1 LSARERHPADLVRLA
16 LGAAVFGAGVGVAR
30 MSAPSRFEVNV
41 FHLVNDL
48 PDGLRIPFET
58 VMQLGTLV
66 AVLTVVAL
74 ALVWRRWWMALSA
87 GLAGVGGIVVSSL
100 MRELVGR
107 GRPLDLLTHVV
118 VRGPR
123 ITGFGYPSGHTTTAA
138 ALVAGAVPYLP
149 RSARRAG
156 WVGVALVAI
165 ARVYVGAHLPL
176 DVVGGAALGAAI
188 GAVVNLAIGTPCR
201 ELDAGLVQRVLASA
215 RYPVTDLAPVADH
228 GRDATPYL
236 ATAAGG
242 TRVFVKAI
250 DREHRDADA
259 LAAVGRYLAFRH
271 VEDESPF
278 ATSKQRVEH
287 EALLAS
293 LAAHAGVHAALPLA
307 IASEHAGPS
316 VLALAQIDGR
326 AVGEGD
332 DDTPALDDATVTA
345 LWKEVAHLRAAR
357 VAHRHLSL
365 NNVMLDAHGQP
376 WIVDFGYAQ
385 AGASDRALAQDVAE
399 LLVSLALVVGPQR
412 AIDAAV
418 ATLGKPAVTEAL
430 PLMQPLALA
439 TKTRRALRHHHG
451 LLDDV
456 RNGSADAVGAEHV
469 KLEPLT
475 RIRLRSL
482 LILGCLLVATYL
494 LLPQFGAFHQ
504 TLDAAR
510 HAEAG
515 WFVLALLASVC
526 TFLAA
531 ALSLSGAV
539 LAPLAYGRTFVTQ
552 LASSFGNKITP
563 AGLGG
568 MGINTRYLER
578 SGVTK
583 GDALGAVALNGTVG
597 FVVHVAALVVSA
609 VLLGHTGLP
618 SVHLPS
624 GWVLLVLVAVL
635 LSVLGIVLETSFGR
649 KHVLLPTERT
659 GRDLLAVV
667 RVPTK
672 AAQMFGGAVLVLASY
687 VVAFGFALTA
697 FHAHASWLDVTT
709 VYLGG
714 SAVASAAPTP
724 GKVGAVEAA
733 LIAGLTGVGIASGPA
748 VAGVLAF
755 RLATFWLPIIPGYLA
770 FRSLTKRELL

>member
-1 LSARERHPADLVRLA
+1 VNARERHPADLLRLG
-16 LGAAVFGAGVGVAR
+16 LGVAVFAAGVGIAR
-30 MSAPSRFEVNV
+30 MSAPSRFETDV
-41 FHLVNDL
+41 FHAVNDL
-48 PDGLRIPFET
+48 PDALRLPFEA
-58 VMQLGTLV
+58 VMQLGTLP
-66 AVLTVVAL
+66 AVIVVVVL
-74 ALVWRRWWMALSA
+74 ALVLRRWWMALAA
-87 GLAGVGGIVVSSL
+87 GLAGIAGDAGSHFA
-100 MRELVGR
+100 REIVGR

-138 ALVAGAVPYLP
+138 ALAAAVVPYLS
-149 RSARRAG
+149 RSARRAA
-156 WVGVALVAI
+156 WVAVVFVAI

-176 DVVGGAALGAAI
+176 DVVGGLALGSVI
-188 GAVVNLAIGTPCR
+188 GAIVNLALGTPCR
-201 ELDAGLVQRVLASA
+201 ELDAGLVQRLLASA
-215 RYPVTDLAPVADH
+215 RYPVGALTPIDDH

-236 ATAAGG
+236 ATAGDG
-242 TRVFVKAI
+242 TKVFVKAI

-307 IASEHAGPS
+307 LASEHAGPS
-316 VLALAQIDGR
+316 VLVLAQIDGR
-326 AVGEGD
+326 SIGEED
-332 DDTPALDDATVTA
+332 APALDDAIVTA
-345 LWKEVAHLRAAR
+345 LWKEVEHLRAAR

-365 NNVMLDAHGQP
+365 NNVMLDARGQP

-399 LLVSLALVVGPQR
+399 LLASLALVVGSQR
-412 AIDAAV
+412 AVDAAV

-439 TKTRRALRHHHG
+439 TRTRRALRRRHG
-451 LLDDV
+451 LLDEV

-475 RIRLRSL
+475 RIRARSL
-482 LILGCLLVATYL
+482 LILACLLVATYL
-494 LLPQFGAFHQ
+494 LLPQVGEFHQ
-504 TLDAAR
+504 TLNAAR
-510 HAEAG
+510 HAELG
-515 WFVLALLASVC
+515 WLVLALLASVG

-539 LAPLAYGRTFVTQ
+539 LAPLAYGRTFITQ
-552 LASSFGNKITP
+552 LASSFANKITP

-568 MGINTRYLER
+568 LGINTRYLER

-583 GDALGAVALNGTVG
+583 GDAVGAVALNGTVG

-624 GWVLLVLVAVL
+624 GWVLLVLIAVL
-635 LSVLGIVLETSFGR
+635 LSVVGIVSETSFGR

-672 AAQMFGGAVLVLASY
+672 AAQMFGGAILVLVSY
-687 VVAFGFALTA
+687 IVALGFALTA

-755 RLATFWLPIIPGYLA
+755 RLVTFWLPIIPGYVA

>member
-1 LSARERHPADLVRLA
+1 LSARERHPADLLRLGLGVA
-16 LGAAVFGAGVGVAR
+16 GFAAGAAIAR
-30 MSAPSRFEVNV
+30 MGTLSRFEIDA
-41 FHLVNDL
+41 FHFVNDL
-48 PDGLRIPFET
+48 PEAFRVPFET
-58 VMQLGTLV
+58 AMQLGTLTAAI
-66 AVLTVVAL
+66 AVVVL
-74 ALVWRRWWMALSA
+74 ALVFRRWWMALSA
-87 GLAGVGGIVVSSL
+87 GLAALAGGVAAHY
-100 MRELVGR
+100 MRELVQR

-118 VRGPR
+118 VRGQR

-138 ALVAGAVPYLP
+138 ALAAGVAPYLP
-149 RSARRAG
+149 RPARRAA
-156 WVGVALVAI
+156 WVGVGLVAT
-165 ARVYVGAHLPL
+165 ARVFVGAHLPL
-176 DVVGGAALGAAI
+176 DVLGGVALGSAVGAI
-188 GAVVNLAIGTPCR
+188 VNLALGTPCR
-201 ELDAGLVQRVLASA
+201 VLDAGLVGRVLAA
-215 RYPVTDLAPVADH
+215 GRYPVRDLTPLAEH

-236 ATAAGG
+236 ATAGDG

-250 DREHRDADA
+250 DREHRDSDA

-271 VEDESPF
+271 VEDEAPF
-278 ATSKQRVEH
+278 ATAKQRVEH

-293 LAAHAGVHAALPLA
+293 LAAHGGVHAALPLA

-316 VLALAQIDGR
+316 VLVLAGIDGHPI
-326 AVGEGD
+326 GEETD
-332 DDTPALDDATVTA
+332 AALDDATVTA
-345 LWKEVAHLRAAR
+345 LWREVSHLRAAR

-365 NNVMLDAHGQP
+365 HNVMLDAQGQS

-399 LLVSLALVVGPQR
+399 LLASLALVVGPRR
-412 AIDAAV
+412 ATDAAV
-418 ATLGKPAVTEAL
+418 ATLGKPALTEAL
-430 PLMQPLALA
+430 PLLQPLALA
-439 TKTRRALRHHHG
+439 TKTRRSLRHHHG
-451 LLDDV
+451 LLDEV
-456 RNGSADAVGAEHV
+456 RNGAADAVGAEHV

-475 RIRLRSL
+475 RLRPRSVL
-482 LILGCLLVATYL
+482 TLVCLLVATYL
-494 LLPQFGAFHQ
+494 LLPQFGEFHQ

-510 HAEAG
+510 HAELG
-515 WFVLALLASVC
+515 WLVLAVLVSVG

-568 MGINTRYLER
+568 MGVNTRYLER

-597 FVVHVAALVVSA
+597 FVVHVAALVLSA

-618 SVHLPS
+618 SVHLPG
-624 GWVLLVLVAVL
+624 GWVLLVGAAVL
-635 LSVLGIVLETSFGR
+635 LSLVGIVSETSFGR

-672 AAQMFGGAVLVLASY
+672 AAQMFGGALLVLASY
-687 VVAFGFALTA
+687 VVALGFSLTA